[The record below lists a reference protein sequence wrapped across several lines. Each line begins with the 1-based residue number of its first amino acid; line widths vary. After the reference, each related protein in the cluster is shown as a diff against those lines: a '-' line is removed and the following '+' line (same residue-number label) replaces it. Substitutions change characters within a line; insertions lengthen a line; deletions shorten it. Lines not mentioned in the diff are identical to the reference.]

1 MLVGHSMII
10 PAHCKKWRRGPI
22 KLADVFE
29 PHERFH
35 VVNEV
40 SVDHV
45 LFNFADEM
53 NPVMVL
59 NSGDEAVK
67 IHKKIKL
74 RQPELDATDEI
85 QNIITLKSRKSPKL
99 TDNKDASYDSKL
111 VKVPSILVFLPK
123 QRQSSLK

>member
-1 MLVGHSMII
+1 METRTNKI
-10 PAHCKKWRRGPI
+10 I

-35 VVNEV
+35 VANEV

-45 LFNFADEM
+45 LFIFADEM

-67 IHKKIKL
+67 IHKKTKL

-85 QNIITLKSRKSPKL
+85 QNNITLKSGKSPKL
-99 TDNKDASYDSKL
+99 TNNKDARYDLKV